1 MQTKGTVLGPHTRT
15 SAPTALGWRT
25 RTARPDGGQPGEGK
39 PELRRPS
46 QPRKAPPPGTPFCH
60 PHSVQ
65 RQLTRAHAVGP
76 LLGPHVH
83 TNRTRDTC
91 AAEPRLPAPKGGR
104 SGEGQRLTPD
114 APHKGGR
121 PPPPG
126 TASHHPHCTQPPTGY
141 ANQRDSAGPLHPH
154 TRTHSR
160 WVADPDSPLGGRA
173 AGGRGAPE
181 LRRPSQRQKAPP
193 PGDALP

>member
-1 MQTKGTVLGPHTRT
+1 MDGPPPPARYAAPNGVCKPKGQCW
-15 SAPTALGWRT
+15 APTQAHPHPQHVGGG
-25 RTARPDGGQPGEGK
+25 PGQPARMAGSRGGGA

-60 PHSVQ
+60 PHSAQ

-76 LLGPHVH
+76 LLGPQGH
-83 TNRTRDTC
+83 TNCTRDTR
-91 AAEPRLPAPKGGR
+91 AAETRLPAPKGGR

-126 TASHHPHCTQPPTGY
+126 DGLPPPPLYAAPHGVYKPKGQCWAPTPAHPHPQQVGGGPRQPSRRAGS
-141 ANQRDSAGPLHPH
+141 RGKGSA
-154 TRTHSR
+154 
-160 WVADPDSPLGGRA
+160 
-173 AGGRGAPE
+173 
-181 LRRPSQRQKAPP
+181 
-193 PGDALP
+193 